1 MRRSI
6 GLPAWLMAASIAVA
20 ACGSGGTSPSAGAS
34 AAASSAASAAASS
47 GASTQPSSA
56 ASGAPAS
63 TAASPA
69 ASPAASTGGGAT
81 GPCDLITTDEVASA
95 LGVSGVT
102 STPSDGVVAYCM
114 YNAGADIAAA
124 TSWTKSGGSVAFG
137 AFAQEAG
144 AIQVPGIGDQAVF
157 SPSTETLF
165 ILKGDA
171 VVGITAGQGDAGAA
185 KRQEWATALGKLA
198 AGRM

>member
-6 GLPAWLMAASIAVA
+6 GLSAWLIAASIAVA
-20 ACGSGGTSPSAGAS
+20 ACGSGGSSPSAAAS
-34 AAASSAASAAASS
+34 PAASSAASAAASS
-47 GASTQPSSA
+47 AASSQPSSA

-63 TAASPA
+63 AA
-69 ASPAASTGGGAT
+69 ASPAASTGGGGAT
-81 GPCDLITTDEVASA
+81 GPCDLLTTDEVGSA

-102 STPSDGVVAYCM
+102 STPTDGVVAYCM
-114 YNAGADIAAA
+114 YNAGSDIAAA

-137 AFAQEAG
+137 VFAQEEG
-144 AIQVPGIGDQAVF
+144 AVQVPGIGDQAVF

-171 VVGITAGQGDAGAA
+171 VFGITAGQGDAGPAQ
-185 KRQEWATALGKLA
+185 RQEWATALGKIA